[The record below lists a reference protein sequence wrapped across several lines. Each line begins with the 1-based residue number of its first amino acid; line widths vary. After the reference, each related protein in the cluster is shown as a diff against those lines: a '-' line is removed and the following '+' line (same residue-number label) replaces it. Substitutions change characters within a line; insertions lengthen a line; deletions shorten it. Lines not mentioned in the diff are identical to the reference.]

1 MGSNHNDI
9 SGIFPASYQGS
20 TATYQDAMGIYFYAP
35 EDDGDWKVTFLLS
48 LDFICT
54 SSDGNT
60 ITGKHLD
67 FNYSGQIHF

>member
-1 MGSNHNDI
+1 
-9 SGIFPASYQGS
+9 
-20 TATYQDAMGIYFYAP
+20 MGIYFYAP